1 MEKGINDP
9 YKWWQRM
16 LLKNKPAV
24 ILKKLE
30 DFIQLD
36 GGLYRDSMKF
46 KEFRML
52 ALQFRIQL
60 LMEWNRYAEALAW
73 LCLETELNPTNVDAL
88 ALKEQLKKKLYFTRE
103 EDLISIKN
111 AKQEPIFNWGKVAG
125 MRRVKA
131 IIERDVLLP
140 LKERE
145 IYRNFN
151 VSIPKGLLLYGPPGC
166 GKTFIVK
173 QIAKLLNFKLHE
185 ISPSSVASTYVHGT
199 QEKIR
204 ETFDNAAKN
213 KPVLL
218 FIDELEAFVPNRTRT
233 DVSYHYQAE
242 VNEFLIQL
250 NNAHQNGVFVVGA
263 TNHLNMIDEAVK
275 RPGRFDKK
283 LFVGPPD
290 MEARIDAFKTHLQ
303 NKPNNITKWL
313 YVGEE
318 TENYTFAEIQYVVDE
333 TARLVAASKKQV
345 IDLNDLMKVIMQNPP
360 EFDDSKL
367 QKYY

>member
-1 MEKGINDP
+1 
-9 YKWWQRM
+9 
-16 LLKNKPAV
+16 
-24 ILKKLE
+24 
-30 DFIQLD
+30 
-36 GGLYRDSMKF
+36 
-46 KEFRML
+46 
-52 ALQFRIQL
+52 
-60 LMEWNRYAEALAW
+60 
-73 LCLETELNPTNVDAL
+73 
-88 ALKEQLKKKLYFTRE
+88 
-103 EDLISIKN
+103 
-111 AKQEPIFNWGKVAG
+111 

-145 IYRNFN
+145 ICRNFN

-173 QIAKLLNFKLHE
+173 QIARLLDFKLYE

-204 ETFDNAAKN
+204 KMFDDAAQN

-218 FIDELEAFVPNRTRT
+218 FIDELEAFAPNRTRT

-263 TNHLNMIDEAVK
+263 TNHLNMIDDAVK

-283 LFVGPPD
+283 LFIGPPD
-290 MEARIDAFKTHLQ
+290 LEARIDAFKTHLQ
-303 NKPNNITKWL
+303 KKPHNITKWL

-333 TARLVAASKKQV
+333 TARMVAASKKQF

-360 EFDDSKL
+360 ELDEVKL